1 MQLKVRMVPIATPD
15 NRERM
20 RIGGK
25 KSLPSELLAAVQH
38 LRALAA
44 CADDEERHGSCHQS
58 KPPPPA
64 CRPTRGKRLRLGCI
78 LSHKVKKLKAQYSL
92 LTLTNLAH

>member
-38 LRALAA
+38 
-44 CADDEERHGSCHQS
+44 S
-58 KPPPPA
+58 PPVPTTKNAMAVATNRSRRRPPA
-64 CRPTRGKRLRLGCI
+64 GQPGERGFDWAVSFHTK
-78 LSHKVKKLKAQYSL
+78 
-92 LTLTNLAH
+92 